1 MKKLEKQLVS
11 ALAIG
16 IGAGLM
22 MCPVTAY
29 ADEGEPDENNNDDPV
44 TTQAGDEQK
53 SEENSEVQE
62 TAEAAEAISEA
73 ATAVDSAQDAV
84 PTAPAGE
91 TNGYEGVN
99 AALNSAENQIKE
111 ATNEIGSAQD
121 ALDTAKND
129 IETAG
134 AQDKIVDDKATKI
147 ENDYGKTISDA
158 QNAIDIVNGIDVDTD
173 SKESAQEAVK
183 DAQKKVED
191 ADKAFSDAE
200 TAEAEAT
207 IASEAAKNALDDIE
221 TQKEDYDNQIEAA
234 EHDLA
239 MAETALIT
247 AADDLANKQSA
258 AEIALSDLDG
268 ELGKQIADLRK
279 AISDASD
286 ENIQDK
292 VDELGKLIVDNF
304 VLVTEDDKEAYKNGD
319 FSFTYSLDESGQIVV
334 TKVEEKSVP
343 DVVVD
348 HPEGYFDLYGIEL
361 DKRHYD
367 TVIIDEENGN
377 NSAYAYNESES
388 WIIDRIPVE
397 PYIEAIAGSDGTE
410 WTEFNGTDDVE
421 HIGGKVVTT
430 YNHNGSMVDAVK
442 ESYYKIYT
450 TTDYKKIIA
459 HTTSPDYH
467 SDLVRQEAMMIYSED
482 VITKEFAENPDYEG
496 WEISNIKYDVRP
508 LGEEAARPSYKCYVE
523 VTISRRG
530 IDQQI
535 TSKEVYYKADRYNFV
550 EAWTEIV
557 SYKTEVEETVVD
569 HTEAVTTTLEDYNT
583 KATAAQDALDKA
595 GAAAT
600 AYNNALEKVKTA
612 KEKVKVLSDNFV
624 SETDVKNAKDAHTA
638 ALAHLDSAKD
648 KKTAAENKLKD
659 AKDALDGA
667 ADKIKAIDER
677 ILAQQQAAKNNEGD
691 GQSNENP
698 TGNDGNPTGDG
709 ETIDNGGTT
718 ANAGAAGNS
727 GSSDNG
733 GSSDDANS
741 GNDNVTNEQQQIVA
755 TVSSSTVTGGGTAA
769 TVTDLVAGANTTIS
783 RTAPV
788 TRRAQMSQLA
798 QSLSEDVARLSEAEK
813 AQESSDDSSKV
824 LASTDAGS
832 KAGKNISKAFS
843 SSVDGAV
850 ANIEDEETALSAAN
864 NNSVKFPIIFALLGA
879 IVAGVSV
886 SEYLRMRK
894 EENDV
899 F

>member
-1 MKKLEKQLVS
+1 MKKLDKQIVS

-29 ADEGEPDENNNDDPV
+29 ADEGEPNENNNDDPV

-62 TAEAAEAISEA
+62 TAEAAEAISKA
-73 ATAVDSAQDAV
+73 AAAVDSAQDAV

-91 TNGYEGVN
+91 TNGYENAN
-99 AALNSAENQIKE
+99 AALNSAENQINDA
-111 ATNEIGSAQD
+111 ATELGDAQD
-121 ALDTAKND
+121 ALDTAQRD

-134 AQDKIVDDKATKI
+134 AQDKIVDDKATEI

-239 MAETALIT
+239 MAETALII

-258 AEIALSDLDG
+258 AEIALSNLDG
-268 ELGKQIADLRK
+268 ELGKQIVDLRK

-343 DVVVD
+343 DLVVD
-348 HPEGYFDLYGIEL
+348 HPEGYFDSYGIEL
-361 DKRHYD
+361 DKSHYD
-367 TVIIDEENGN
+367 TVIIDEKNGN

-421 HIGGKVVTT
+421 HIGEKVVTT

-467 SDLVRQEAMMIYSED
+467 SDLVRQEAMMVYSED

-496 WEISNIKYDVRP
+496 WEISNIKYDVR
-508 LGEEAARPSYKCYVE
+508 LVDEEAARPSYKCYVE

-535 TSKEVYYKADRYNFV
+535 ASKEVYYKADRYNFV

-557 SYKTEVEETVVD
+557 SYKIEVDKTVVD
-569 HTEAVTTTLEDYNT
+569 SAEAVTTTIDNYNT
-583 KATAAQDALDKA
+583 KVTAAQDALDKA
-595 GAAAT
+595 GEATT

-612 KEKVKVLSDNFV
+612 KEKVKVLSDSFV

-659 AKDALDGA
+659 AKEALDGA

-677 ILAQQQAAKNNEGD
+677 ILAQQQAAQNNEGD

-698 TGNDGNPTGDG
+698 TGNGTATGD
-709 ETIDNGGTT
+709 
-718 ANAGAAGNS
+718 S
-727 GSSDNG
+727 GSSGN
-733 GSSDDANS
+733 GSSSDGGNS
-741 GNDNVTNEQQQIVA
+741 GND
-755 TVSSSTVTGGGTAA
+755 
-769 TVTDLVAGANTTIS
+769 TVTDDQPQIVPTIAGATKADNGTETNVTPLVAGANATVT
-783 RTAPV
+783 RTAPT

-798 QSLSEDVARLSEAEK
+798 QSLSDEVKRINDAEK
-813 AQESSDDSSKV
+813 VQENSEDTTKV

-832 KAGKNISKAFS
+832 KAGKNVSKDFT
-843 SSVDGAV
+843 SSVDGAA
-850 ANIEDEETALSAAN
+850 ANIEDEETALSATAT

-886 SEYLRMRK
+886 SEYLRMKK
-894 EENDV
+894 EDNEL

>member
-1 MKKLEKQLVS
+1 MKKLDKQIVS

-44 TTQAGDEQK
+44 TTQTGDEQK
-53 SEENSEVQE
+53 NEENSEVKE

-84 PTAPAGE
+84 PTAPTGE
-91 TNGYEGVN
+91 TNGYEGIN
-99 AALNSAENQIKE
+99 AALNSAENQINDA
-111 ATNEIGSAQD
+111 ATELGDAQD
-121 ALDTAKND
+121 ALDTAQRD

-134 AQDKIVDDKATKI
+134 AQDKIVDDKATEI
-147 ENDYGKTISDA
+147 ESDYGKTISDA

-200 TAEAEAT
+200 AEAT

-239 MAETALIT
+239 MAETALII

-258 AEIALSDLDG
+258 AEIALSNLDG
-268 ELGKQIADLRK
+268 ELGKQIVDLRK

-304 VLVTEDDKEAYKNGD
+304 VLVTEDDKEAFKNGD

-343 DVVVD
+343 DLVVD
-348 HPEGYFDLYGIEL
+348 HPEGYFDSYGIEL
-361 DKRHYD
+361 DKSHYD

-388 WIIDRIPVE
+388 WIIDQIPVE

-421 HIGGKVVTT
+421 HVGEKVVTT

-442 ESYYKIYT
+442 ESYYKIYS

-459 HTTSPDYH
+459 HTTSSDYH
-467 SDLVRQEAMMIYSED
+467 SDLVRQEAMMLYSED
-482 VITKEFAENPDYEG
+482 VITKEFAENPNYEG
-496 WEISNIKYDVRP
+496 WEISNIKYDVRTVD
-508 LGEEAARPSYKCYVE
+508 EYAARPSYKCYVE

-535 TSKEVYYKADRYNFV
+535 ASKEVYYKADRYNFV

-595 GAAAT
+595 GAATT

-612 KEKVKVLSDNFV
+612 KVKVKVLSDSFV

-659 AKDALDGA
+659 AKEALDGA

-677 ILAQQQAAKNNEGD
+677 ILAQQQAAQNNEGD

-698 TGNDGNPTGDG
+698 TGNGAATGD
-709 ETIDNGGTT
+709 
-718 ANAGAAGNS
+718 S

-733 GSSDDANS
+733 GSSDTGNS
-741 GNDNVTNEQQQIVA
+741 GNDTDTTDRTQIVP
-755 TVSSSTVTGGGTAA
+755 TVSAT
-769 TVTDLVAGANTTIS
+769 TVTDSGTATTVTPLVAGTNSTIT
-783 RTAPV
+783 RTAPT

-798 QSLSEDVARLSEAEK
+798 QSLSEDVARLSEEEK

-832 KAGKNISKAFS
+832 KAGKNVSKAFT
-843 SSVDGAV
+843 SSVDGAG
-850 ANIEDEETALSAAN
+850 ANIEDEETALSATAGN
-864 NNSVKFPIIFALLGA
+864 NNVKFPIIFALLGA

-886 SEYLRMRK
+886 SEYLRMKK
-894 EENDV
+894 EDNEL